1 MDSEQIKA
9 EYAKKLKEAAKGLT
23 NRKILKVCYN
33 LDINPATFTRYTS
46 GAAENV
52 RRLEV
57 ADKIFEEITTVKAQA
72 TEEVLS

>member
-1 MDSEQIKA
+1 MESTEIKA
-9 EYAKKLKEAAKGLT
+9 GYAKKLQGAAKGLT
-23 NRKILKVCYN
+23 NRQILKVCYN

-46 GAAENV
+46 GNADNV

-57 ADKIFEEITTVKAQA
+57 ADKIFDEIETVKAQV